1 MKLLQQY
8 VRTGGMLEKNLSAV
22 RIIHMSPQNSQVLAI
37 IGQGYVGLPLAMAAV
52 DAGWTVIGIDNF
64 EAKVSQ
70 LNSGSSP
77 VEDISDQQL
86 QAAISKGAY
95 KASTDFS
102 KVSQASVIT
111 ICVPTPLDEKREP
124 DLALLRSAVNGIAPY
139 LSNETLVVSES
150 TSYPGTLRDVII
162 PIVNELRPLESQNLY
177 FASAPER
184 VNPGDSV
191 WNQKNTPRLVGAI
204 DAASRT
210 KALEFYESIC
220 DAAISVST
228 PEVAEAAKLL
238 ENTFRLVNIALIN
251 DFTQLCSANNINVH
265 EVIDAAASKPY
276 GFMPFRPGVGVGGHC
291 IPVDP
296 LYLTWWARQSSVQ
309 AKLVESADSANL
321 EMPKYVAERALGLI
335 ERRTDSPRV
344 LILGVAY
351 KTGVADV
358 RETPATQLSNYLRGQ
373 GATVAWHDPLVSYW
387 EESTSVN
394 LDWDCDVAILATMQ
408 PGMNLTQL
416 TDRGVKILD
425 CTNTLGNVREVTIL

>member
-1 MKLLQQY
+1 MPAQK
-8 VRTGGMLEKNLSAV
+8 
-22 RIIHMSPQNSQVLAI
+22 SQVLAI

-70 LNSGSSP
+70 INSGSSP

-86 QAAISKGAY
+86 QAAIAKSAY
-95 KASTDFS
+95 KATIDFS
-102 KVSQASVIT
+102 TVSQASVIT

-124 DLALLRSAVNGIAPY
+124 DLELLRSAAKGIAPF

-162 PIVNELRPLESQNLY
+162 PIVNELKPKESQNLY

-184 VNPGDSV
+184 VNPGDPV
-191 WNQKNTPRLVGAI
+191 WNQKNTPRLIGAI
-204 DAASRT
+204 DADSKI

-220 DAAISVST
+220 DAAVSVST

-251 DFTQLCSANNINVH
+251 EFTQLCSANNINVH
-265 EVIDAAASKPY
+265 EVIDAASSKPY

-296 LYLTWWARQSSVQ
+296 LYLTWWARQSGVH
-309 AKLVESADSANL
+309 ANFVESADSINQ
-321 EMPKYVAERALGLI
+321 EMPKFVAERALTLI
-335 ERRTDSPRV
+335 EKKIDSPRV

-351 KTGVADV
+351 KPGVADV
-358 RETPATQLSNYLRGQ
+358 RETPATELRNYLKSK
-373 GATVAWHDPLVSYW
+373 GATVAWHDPLVSKW
-387 EESTSVN
+387 EDSTSVD

-425 CTNTLGNVREVTIL
+425 CTNTLGIQNGVSGI